1 VTRNAAIVS
10 TGMYVPDRIMTNA
23 DLEKLVKTSNEW
35 IVTRTGIR
43 ERRIAAPEQA
53 TSDLAAEAG
62 KRALERAGLKPGD
75 LDLIIVASLSPDFLT
90 PSSACVMQAKIGA
103 KGVAALDISAAC
115 SGFVYGLSLARGAIV
130 SGEAETVLLVGAE
143 VTSKFMDWNDRANC
157 VLFGDAAGA
166 VVLQPSNDG
175 RGILGTTLGADG
187 SMAPL
192 IAIEAGGSRHPASA
206 ETVENKMHALRVRGG
221 EVFKAGVQTMAQSV
235 RDVLAKCGLAMNDL
249 ALLIPHQANQRILT
263 AVAKSLDLS
272 MEKVFMNLEKY
283 GNTSAATIPVALYE
297 AAEQGRLKPGDLAC
311 VVAFGGG
318 ITWGAAVIRW

>member
-1 VTRNAAIVS
+1 MTRNAAIVS